1 MEYKKYHHKR
11 WLRHLLS
18 IPFIWMM
25 LLPLVILDIFME
37 VYHRICF
44 RLYGISLVV
53 RKQYIRID
61 RGKLKYL
68 NVYDKVNCM
77 YCGYANG
84 LMHYAS
90 EIAARTEKYWCGIKH
105 KQGAGFKPPEHHK
118 DFLEYGDEKSYKKL
132 CKLGKK

>member
-1 MEYKKYHHKR
+1 MEYKRFHHKR
-11 WLRHLLS
+11 WLRHLFS

-37 VYHRICF
+37 IYHRICF
-44 RLYGISLVV
+44 RLYGVELVV

-84 LMHYAS
+84 LMHYSS
-90 EIAARTEKYWCGIKH
+90 EIAACTEKYWCGIKH
-105 KQGAGFKPPEHHK
+105 QQGTGFKPPEHHK

-132 CKLGKK
+132 CKLQKK